1 MLYTVFRL
9 EIRVSFKT
17 SDVLVHSGLIWFH
30 HFSACFGFTVSCSRL
45 TANLYDIFML
55 GKETVF
61 QYLQIQG
68 FGVVPVSR
76 FGAMEFPSVL
86 PLRELLEMAEELLQP
101 WDHQPRGAN
110 VTGGRCEHQ
119 KPFDFQYEIRRDSWK
134 MFPEKSIDVGML
146 MVLLEREL
154 LVGTSW

>member
-1 MLYTVFRL
+1 
-9 EIRVSFKT
+9 
-17 SDVLVHSGLIWFH
+17 
-30 HFSACFGFTVSCSRL
+30 
-45 TANLYDIFML
+45 ML

-68 FGVVPVSR
+68 FGVVTVSR
-76 FGAMEFPSVL
+76 FGAMEFPSVI

-119 KPFDFQYEIRRDSWK
+119 KPFDFLYEIRGISGKCFRK
-134 MFPEKSIDVGML
+134 NPLML
-146 MVLLEREL
+146 
-154 LVGTSW
+154 GC